1 MMKRLTSAQFLEQ
14 FCTRNTDSGFDAE
27 VLQTVSAILQD
38 VRLYKDEAVQKY
50 TAKFDGTTAKG
61 LLVSEAE
68 IQEAKAKVAPATLAA
83 LQKAAANIRS
93 FHEKQV
99 ITSRIMTAEDGKQL
113 GQLVLP
119 MERIGIYVPGGKAVY
134 PSTILMNAIPARLA
148 GVQEI
153 IMVTPVRDNGA
164 IMPVLVAAAEIAG
177 VDKIYKIG
185 GAQAIGALAY
195 GTETIAPVD
204 KIVGPGNAYVAA
216 AKMLVFGQVGIDMI
230 AGPSEVA
237 IIADET
243 ADPAFVAA
251 DLLAQA
257 EHDENARVVLLTN
270 SDMLIYSVER
280 ELERQLEKLPRRA
293 IAKEAL
299 NGNSAIVQTDS
310 LEESFALSNSF
321 APEHLEIQTSNPQ
334 AKLGKIKHAGS
345 VFLGAYAPT
354 ALGDYYGGTNH
365 VLPTNGTARFSS
377 GLSVDDFIKKT
388 TYTYYDKQALKQ
400 SQGSVVQLT
409 DEEQL
414 AGHGESIN
422 IRFKE

>member
-1 MMKRLTSAQFLEQ
+1 MKRLTSAQFAEQ
-14 FCTRNTDSGFDAE
+14 FCTRNSDSGFNAE

-38 VRLYKDEAVQKY
+38 VRLNRDEAVQKY
-50 TAKFDGTTAKG
+50 TAKFDGTTVNQ
-61 LLVSEAE
+61 LHVSAAE
-68 IQEAKAKVAPATLAA
+68 IREAKAKVSPATLAA
-83 LQKAAANIRS
+83 LQKAAANIRA

-99 ITSRIMTAEDGKQL
+99 TPSRIMTAETGKQL

-153 IMVTPVRDNGA
+153 IMVTPGKNNEA
-164 IMPVLVAAAEIAG
+164 IAPVLVAAAEIAG

-195 GTETIAPVD
+195 GTETIVPVD

-270 SDMLIYSVER
+270 SEELIEAVER
-280 ELERQLEKLPRRA
+280 ELESQLEKLPRKA
-293 IAKEAL
+293 IAQAAL
-299 NGNSAIVQTDS
+299 NGNSAIVLTSS
-310 LEESFALSNSF
+310 LDESFALSNSF
-321 APEHLEIQTSNPQ
+321 APEHLEVQTCNPQ
-334 AKLGKIKHAGS
+334 AQLGKIKHAGS
-345 VFLGAYAPT
+345 VFLGSYAPT

-400 SQGSVVQLT
+400 GQESIDQLT
-409 DEEQL
+409 EEEQL

>member
-1 MMKRLTSAQFLEQ
+1 MKKLTRRRFLEQ
-14 FCTRNTDSGFDAE
+14 FCTRKADSGFDPD
-27 VLQTVSAILQD
+27 VLQAVSDILKD
-38 VRLYKDEAVQKY
+38 VQAEGDQAVRKY
-50 TAKFDGTTAKG
+50 TERFDGSTAEQ
-61 LLVSEAE
+61 LLVSETE
-68 IQEAKAKVAPATLAA
+68 MQEAKAKVAPETLMA
-83 LQKAAANIRS
+83 LEEAAANIRA

-99 ITSRIMTAEDGKQL
+99 SPSRIMLAEDGRQL

-134 PSTILMNAIPARLA
+134 PSTILMNSIPARLA
-148 GVQEI
+148 GVKEI
-153 IMVTPVRDNGA
+153 IMVTPVKENGDIA
-164 IMPVLVAAAEIAG
+164 PVLVAAAEIAG

-243 ADPAFVAA
+243 ADPAYIAA

-257 EHDENARVVLLTN
+257 EHDENARVVLLTH
-270 SDMLIYSVER
+270 SRTLIESVER
-280 ELERQLEKLPRRA
+280 ELEAQLEKLPRKA
-293 IAKEAL
+293 IASAAISGKSAL
-299 NGNSAIVQTDS
+299 VLTESVT
-310 LEESFALSNSF
+310 ESFELSNAF
-321 APEHLEIQTSNPQ
+321 APEHLEIQTADPLSS
-334 AKLGKIKHAGS
+334 LGKIKHAGS

-388 TYTYYDKQALKQ
+388 TYTFYEKQALQKARTA
-400 SQGSVVQLT
+400 VTQLT
-409 DEEQL
+409 EEEQL
-414 AGHGESIN
+414 TGHGESIN
-422 IRFKE
+422 IRFK

>member
-1 MMKRLTSAQFLEQ
+1 MKRLTSAQFLEQ

>member
-1 MMKRLTSAQFLEQ
+1 MQFLEQ
-14 FCTRNTDSGFDAE
+14 FCTRKADSGFEPE
-27 VLQTVSAILQD
+27 VIQSVTAILKD
-38 VRLYKDEAVQKY
+38 VRLEGDIAVRKY
-50 TAKFDGTTAKG
+50 TEQFDGTTAEQ

-68 IQEAKAKVAPATLAA
+68 IAEAKEKVAPETVTA
-83 LQKAAANIRS
+83 LQQAAANIRA

-99 ITSRIMTAEDGKQL
+99 TASRIMAAENGKQL

-148 GVQEI
+148 GVKEI
-153 IMVTPVRDNGA
+153 IMVTPVKNNGEIA
-164 IMPVLVAAAEIAG
+164 PVLVAAAEIAG

-195 GTETIAPVD
+195 GTESITPVD
-204 KIVGPGNAYVAA
+204 KIVGPGNAFVAA

-243 ADPAFVAA
+243 ADPCFIAA

-257 EHDENARVVLLTN
+257 EHDEKARVVLLTE
-270 SDMLIYSVER
+270 SEALIQAVEA
-280 ELERQLEKLPRRA
+280 ELASQLEKLPRKA
-293 IAKEAL
+293 IATEAI
-299 NGNSAIVQTDS
+299 NGDSALVLTES
-310 LEESFALSNSF
+310 VEESFELSNAF
-321 APEHLEIQTSNPQ
+321 APEHLEIQTADPLST
-334 AKLGKIKHAGS
+334 LGKIKHAGS
-345 VFLGAYAPT
+345 VFLGPYAPT

-388 TYTYYDKQALKQ
+388 TYTYYDKQALQ
-400 SQGSVVQLT
+400 QGRKAITQLT
-409 DEEQL
+409 EEEQL
-414 AGHGESIN
+414 TGHGDSIN
-422 IRFKE
+422 IRFK

>member
-1 MMKRLTSAQFLEQ
+1 MKKLTRRRFLEQ
-14 FCTRNTDSGFDAE
+14 FCTRKADSGFDPD
-27 VLQTVSAILQD
+27 VLQAVSDILKD
-38 VRLYKDEAVQKY
+38 VQAEGDQAVRKY
-50 TAKFDGTTAKG
+50 TERFDGSTAEQ
-61 LLVSEAE
+61 LLVSETE
-68 IQEAKAKVAPATLAA
+68 MQEAKAKVTPETLMA
-83 LQKAAANIRS
+83 LEEAAANIRA

-99 ITSRIMTAEDGKQL
+99 SPSRIMLAEDGRQL

-134 PSTILMNAIPARLA
+134 PSTILMNSIPARLA
-148 GVQEI
+148 GVKEI
-153 IMVTPVRDNGA
+153 IMVTPVKENGDIA
-164 IMPVLVAAAEIAG
+164 PVLVAAAEIAG

-243 ADPAFVAA
+243 ADPAYIAA

-257 EHDENARVVLLTN
+257 EHDENARVVLLTH
-270 SDMLIYSVER
+270 SRTLIESVER
-280 ELERQLEKLPRRA
+280 ELEAQLEKLPRKA
-293 IAKEAL
+293 IASAAISGKSAL
-299 NGNSAIVQTDS
+299 VLTESVT
-310 LEESFALSNSF
+310 ESFELSNAF
-321 APEHLEIQTSNPQ
+321 APEHLEIQTADPLSS
-334 AKLGKIKHAGS
+334 LGKIKHAGS

-388 TYTYYDKQALKQ
+388 TYTFYEKQALQKARTA
-400 SQGSVVQLT
+400 VTQLT
-409 DEEQL
+409 EEEQL
-414 AGHGESIN
+414 TGHGESIN
-422 IRFKE
+422 IRFK

>member
-1 MMKRLTSAQFLEQ
+1 MLKKLTSMQFLEQ
-14 FCTRNTDSGFDAE
+14 FCTRKADSGFEPE
-27 VLQTVSAILQD
+27 VIQSVTAILKD
-38 VRLYKDEAVQKY
+38 VRLEGDIAVRKY
-50 TAKFDGTTAKG
+50 TEQFDGTTAEQ

-68 IQEAKAKVAPATLAA
+68 IAEAKEKVAPETVTA
-83 LQKAAANIRS
+83 LQQAAANIRA

-99 ITSRIMTAEDGKQL
+99 TASRIMAAENGKQL

-148 GVQEI
+148 GVKEI
-153 IMVTPVRDNGA
+153 IMVTPVKNNGEIA
-164 IMPVLVAAAEIAG
+164 PVLVAAAEIAG

-195 GTETIAPVD
+195 GTESITPVD
-204 KIVGPGNAYVAA
+204 KIVGPGNAFVAA

-243 ADPAFVAA
+243 ADPCFIAA

-257 EHDENARVVLLTN
+257 EHDEKARVVLLTE
-270 SDMLIYSVER
+270 SEALIQAVEA
-280 ELERQLEKLPRRA
+280 ELASQLEKLPRKA
-293 IAKEAL
+293 IATEAI
-299 NGNSAIVQTDS
+299 NGDSALVLTES
-310 LEESFALSNSF
+310 VEESFELSNAF
-321 APEHLEIQTSNPQ
+321 APEHLEIQTADPLST
-334 AKLGKIKHAGS
+334 LGKIKHAGS
-345 VFLGAYAPT
+345 VFLGPYAPT

-388 TYTYYDKQALKQ
+388 TYTYYDKQALQ
-400 SQGSVVQLT
+400 QGRKAITQLT
-409 DEEQL
+409 EEEQL
-414 AGHGESIN
+414 TGHGDSIN
-422 IRFKE
+422 IRFK

>member
-1 MMKRLTSAQFLEQ
+1 MKRLTSAQFIEQ
-14 FCTRNTDSGFDAE
+14 FCTRNSDSGFDAK
-27 VLQTVSAILQD
+27 VLQTVSAILQE
-38 VRLYKDEAVQKY
+38 VRLNGDSAVQTY
-50 TAKFDGTTAKG
+50 TAKFDSTTAKE

-68 IQEAKAKVAPATLAA
+68 IQEAKAKVAPETLAA
-83 LQKAAANIRS
+83 LQKAAANIQA

-99 ITSRIMTAEDGKQL
+99 TPSRIMTADAGKQL

-153 IMVTPVRDNGA
+153 IMVTPVKDNEA
-164 IMPVLVAAAEIAG
+164 IAPVLVAAAEIAG

-195 GTETIAPVD
+195 GTETIVPVD

-243 ADPAFVAA
+243 ANPAFVAA

-270 SDMLIYSVER
+270 SEELIQSVER
-280 ELERQLEKLPRRA
+280 ELEKQLKMLPRKA
-293 IAKEAL
+293 IAKAAL
-299 NGNSAIVQTDS
+299 HGKSAIVLTNT
-310 LEESFALSNSF
+310 LEECFALSNSF

-334 AKLGKIKHAGS
+334 AQLGKIKHAGS
-345 VFLGAYAPT
+345 VFLGSYAPT

-388 TYTYYDKQALKQ
+388 TYTYYDRQALKQ
-400 SQGSVVQLT
+400 SRESVVRLT
-409 DEEQL
+409 EEEQL

-422 IRFKE
+422 IRFQK

>member
-1 MMKRLTSAQFLEQ
+1 MKKLTSKQFLEQ
-14 FCTRNTDSGFDAE
+14 FCTRKADSGFDPE
-27 VLQTVSAILQD
+27 VLQAVSAILND
-38 VRLYKDEAVQKY
+38 VRLEGDQAVQKY
-50 TAKFDGTTAKG
+50 TEQFDRTTSDQ
-61 LLVSEAE
+61 LLVSEVE
-68 IQEAKAKVAPATLAA
+68 IQEAKANVAPETLTA
-83 LQKAAANIRS
+83 LKEAAANIRI

-99 ITSRIMTAEDGKQL
+99 TSSRIMASEEGKQL

-119 MERIGIYVPGGKAVY
+119 MERIGIYVPGGTAVY

-148 GVQEI
+148 GVKEI
-153 IMVTPVRDNGA
+153 IMVTPVKDNGDIA
-164 IMPVLVAAAEIAG
+164 PVLVAAAEIAG

-195 GTETIAPVD
+195 GTDSIAPVD

-237 IIADET
+237 VIADET
-243 ADPAFVAA
+243 ADPAFIAA

-270 SDMLIYSVER
+270 SEDLIQSVEK
-280 ELERQLEKLPRRA
+280 ELESQLEDMPRKTIASAA
-293 IAKEAL
+293 IHGDSAL
-299 NGNSAIVQTDS
+299 VLTDS
-310 LEESFALSNSF
+310 VEESFELSNAF
-321 APEHLEIQTSNPQ
+321 APEHLEIQTADSLST
-334 AKLGKIKHAGS
+334 LGKIKHAGS
-345 VFLGAYAPT
+345 VFLGSYAPT

-388 TYTYYDKQALKQ
+388 TYTYYNKEALQ
-400 SQGSVVQLT
+400 HARTAITQLT
-409 DEEQL
+409 QEEQL
-414 AGHGESIN
+414 TGHGESIN
-422 IRFKE
+422 IRFK

>member
-1 MMKRLTSAQFLEQ
+1 MKKLTSMQFLEQ
-14 FCTRNTDSGFDAE
+14 FCTRKADSGFEPE
-27 VLQTVSAILQD
+27 VIQSVTAILKD
-38 VRLYKDEAVQKY
+38 VRLEGDIAVRKY
-50 TAKFDGTTAKG
+50 TEQFDGTTAEQ

-68 IQEAKAKVAPATLAA
+68 IAEAKEKVAPETVTA
-83 LQKAAANIRS
+83 LQQAAANIRA

-99 ITSRIMTAEDGKQL
+99 TASRIMAAENGKQL

-148 GVQEI
+148 GVKEI
-153 IMVTPVRDNGA
+153 IMVTPVKNNGEIA
-164 IMPVLVAAAEIAG
+164 PVLVAAAEIAG

-195 GTETIAPVD
+195 GTESITPVD
-204 KIVGPGNAYVAA
+204 KIVGPGNAFVAA

-243 ADPAFVAA
+243 ADPCFIAA

-257 EHDENARVVLLTN
+257 EHDEKARVVLLTE
-270 SDMLIYSVER
+270 SEALIQAVEA
-280 ELERQLEKLPRRA
+280 ELASQLEKLPRKA
-293 IAKEAL
+293 IATEAI
-299 NGNSAIVQTDS
+299 NGDSALVLTES
-310 LEESFALSNSF
+310 VEESFELSNAF
-321 APEHLEIQTSNPQ
+321 APEHLEIQTADPLST
-334 AKLGKIKHAGS
+334 LGKIKHAGS
-345 VFLGAYAPT
+345 VFLGPYAPT

-388 TYTYYDKQALKQ
+388 TYTYYDKQALQ
-400 SQGSVVQLT
+400 QGRKAITQLT
-409 DEEQL
+409 EEEQL
-414 AGHGESIN
+414 TGHGDSIN
-422 IRFKE
+422 IRFK

>member
-1 MMKRLTSAQFLEQ
+1 MKRLTSAQFLEQ
-14 FCTRNTDSGFDAE
+14 FCTRNSDSGFDAE

-38 VRLYKDEAVQKY
+38 VRLNKDEAVRKY
-50 TAKFDGTTAKG
+50 TAKFDSTTENQ
-61 LLVSEAE
+61 LLVTEAE
-68 IQEAKAKVAPATLAA
+68 IQEAKVKVAPATMAA
-83 LQKAAANIRS
+83 LQKAAANIRA
-93 FHEKQV
+93 FHEKQASP
-99 ITSRIMTAEDGKQL
+99 SRIMTAEDGKQL
-113 GQLVLP
+113 GQIVLP

-153 IMVTPVRDNGA
+153 IMVTPVKDNGA
-164 IMPVLVAAAEIAG
+164 IAPVLVAAAEIAG

-270 SDMLIYSVER
+270 SEVLIQSVER
-280 ELERQLEKLPRRA
+280 ELESQLEKLPRKA
-293 IAKEAL
+293 IAQEAL
-299 NGNSAIVQTDS
+299 NGNSAIVRTDS

-321 APEHLEIQTSNPQ
+321 APEHLEVQTSNPQ
-334 AKLGKIKHAGS
+334 AQLGTCWFR
-345 VFLGAYAPT
+345 FL
-354 ALGDYYGGTNH
+354 
-365 VLPTNGTARFSS
+365 RFLCPDSIRR
-377 GLSVDDFIKKT
+377 LLRRNEPCAA
-388 TYTYYDKQALKQ
+388 DKWH
-400 SQGSVVQLT
+400 S
-409 DEEQL
+409 
-414 AGHGESIN
+414 
-422 IRFKE
+422 

>member
-1 MMKRLTSAQFLEQ
+1 MQFLEQ
-14 FCTRNTDSGFDAE
+14 FCTRKADSGFEPE
-27 VLQTVSAILQD
+27 VIQSVSAILKD
-38 VRLYKDEAVQKY
+38 VRLEGDIAVRKY
-50 TAKFDGTTAKG
+50 TEQFDGTTAEQ

-68 IQEAKAKVAPATLAA
+68 IAEAKEKVAPETVTA
-83 LQKAAANIRS
+83 LQQAAANIRA

-99 ITSRIMTAEDGKQL
+99 TASRIMAAENGKQL

-148 GVQEI
+148 GVKEI
-153 IMVTPVRDNGA
+153 IMVTPVKNNGEIA
-164 IMPVLVAAAEIAG
+164 PVLVAAAEIAG

-195 GTETIAPVD
+195 GTESITPVD
-204 KIVGPGNAYVAA
+204 KIVGPGNAFVAA

-243 ADPAFVAA
+243 ADPCFIAA

-257 EHDENARVVLLTN
+257 EHDEKARVVLLTE
-270 SDMLIYSVER
+270 SEALIQAVEA
-280 ELERQLEKLPRRA
+280 ELASQLEKLPRKA
-293 IAKEAL
+293 IATEAI
-299 NGNSAIVQTDS
+299 NGDSALVLTES
-310 LEESFALSNSF
+310 VEESFELSNAF
-321 APEHLEIQTSNPQ
+321 APEHLEIQTADPLST
-334 AKLGKIKHAGS
+334 LGKIKHAGS
-345 VFLGAYAPT
+345 VFLGPYAPT

-388 TYTYYDKQALKQ
+388 TYTYYDKQALQ
-400 SQGSVVQLT
+400 QGRKAITQLT
-409 DEEQL
+409 EEEQL
-414 AGHGESIN
+414 TGHGDSIN
-422 IRFKE
+422 IRFK

>member
-1 MMKRLTSAQFLEQ
+1 MKKLTSMQFLEQ
-14 FCTRNTDSGFDAE
+14 FCTRKADSGFEPE
-27 VLQTVSAILQD
+27 VIQSVSAILKD
-38 VRLYKDEAVQKY
+38 VRLEGDIAVRKY
-50 TAKFDGTTAKG
+50 TEQFDGTTAEQ

-68 IQEAKAKVAPATLAA
+68 IAEAKEKVAPETVTA
-83 LQKAAANIRS
+83 LQQAAANIRA

-99 ITSRIMTAEDGKQL
+99 TASRIMAAENGKQL

-148 GVQEI
+148 GVKEI
-153 IMVTPVRDNGA
+153 IMVTPVKNNGEIA
-164 IMPVLVAAAEIAG
+164 PVLVAAAEIAG

-195 GTETIAPVD
+195 GTESITPVD
-204 KIVGPGNAYVAA
+204 KIVGPGNAFVAA

-243 ADPAFVAA
+243 ADPCFIAA

-257 EHDENARVVLLTN
+257 EHDEKARVVLLTE
-270 SDMLIYSVER
+270 SEALIQAVEA
-280 ELERQLEKLPRRA
+280 ELASQLEKLPRKA
-293 IAKEAL
+293 IATEAI
-299 NGNSAIVQTDS
+299 NGDSALVLTES
-310 LEESFALSNSF
+310 VEESFELSNAF
-321 APEHLEIQTSNPQ
+321 APEHLEIQTADPLST
-334 AKLGKIKHAGS
+334 LGKIKHAGS
-345 VFLGAYAPT
+345 VFLGPYAPT

-388 TYTYYDKQALKQ
+388 TYTYYDKQALQ
-400 SQGSVVQLT
+400 QGRKAITQLT
-409 DEEQL
+409 EEEQL
-414 AGHGESIN
+414 TGHGDSIN
-422 IRFKE
+422 IRFK

>member
-1 MMKRLTSAQFLEQ
+1 MKRLTSAQFLEQ
-14 FCTRNTDSGFDAE
+14 FCTRNSDSGFDAE

-38 VRLYKDEAVQKY
+38 VRLNKDEAVRKY
-50 TAKFDGTTAKG
+50 TAKFDSTTANQ
-61 LLVSEAE
+61 LLVTEAE
-68 IQEAKAKVAPATLAA
+68 IQDAKTKVAPETMAA
-83 LQKAAANIRS
+83 LQKAAANIRA
-93 FHEKQV
+93 FHEKQASP
-99 ITSRIMTAEDGKQL
+99 SRIMTAEDGKQL
-113 GQLVLP
+113 GQIVLP

-153 IMVTPVRDNGA
+153 IMVTPVKDNGA
-164 IMPVLVAAAEIAG
+164 IAPVLVAAAEIAG

-270 SDMLIYSVER
+270 SEVLIQSVER
-280 ELERQLEKLPRRA
+280 ELESQLEKLPRKA
-293 IAKEAL
+293 IAQEAL
-299 NGNSAIVQTDS
+299 NGNSAIVRTDS

-321 APEHLEIQTSNPQ
+321 APEHLEVQTSNPQ
-334 AKLGKIKHAGS
+334 AQLGKIKHAGS
-345 VFLGAYAPT
+345 VFLGSYAPT

-400 SQGSVVQLT
+400 SQESVVQLT
-409 DEEQL
+409 EEEQL

>member
-1 MMKRLTSAQFLEQ
+1 MLKKLTSIQFLEQ
-14 FCTRNTDSGFDAE
+14 FCTRKADSGFEPE
-27 VLQTVSAILQD
+27 VIQSVSAILKD
-38 VRLYKDEAVQKY
+38 VRLEGDIAVRKY
-50 TAKFDGTTAKG
+50 TEQFDGTTAEQ

-68 IQEAKAKVAPATLAA
+68 IAEAKEKVAPETVIA
-83 LQKAAANIRS
+83 LQQAAANIRA

-99 ITSRIMTAEDGKQL
+99 TASRIMTAENGKQL

-148 GVQEI
+148 GVKEI
-153 IMVTPVRDNGA
+153 IMVTPVKNNGEIA
-164 IMPVLVAAAEIAG
+164 PVLVAAAEIAG

-195 GTETIAPVD
+195 GTESITPVD
-204 KIVGPGNAYVAA
+204 KIVGPGNAFVAA

-243 ADPAFVAA
+243 ADPCFIAA

-257 EHDENARVVLLTN
+257 EHDEKARVVLLTE
-270 SDMLIYSVER
+270 SEALIQAVEA
-280 ELERQLEKLPRRA
+280 ELASQLEKLPRKA
-293 IAKEAL
+293 IATEAI
-299 NGNSAIVQTDS
+299 NGNSALVLTES
-310 LEESFALSNSF
+310 VEESFELSNAF
-321 APEHLEIQTSNPQ
+321 APEHLEIQTSDPLST
-334 AKLGKIKHAGS
+334 LGKIKHAGS
-345 VFLGAYAPT
+345 VFLGSYAPT

-388 TYTYYDKQALKQ
+388 TYTYYDKDALQ
-400 SQGSVVQLT
+400 QGRKAITQLT
-409 DEEQL
+409 EEEQL
-414 AGHGESIN
+414 TGHGDSIN
-422 IRFKE
+422 IRFK

>member
-1 MMKRLTSAQFLEQ
+1 MLKKLTSMQFLEQ
-14 FCTRNTDSGFDAE
+14 FCTRKADSGFEPE
-27 VLQTVSAILQD
+27 VIQSVSAILKD
-38 VRLYKDEAVQKY
+38 VRLEGDIAVRKY
-50 TAKFDGTTAKG
+50 TEQFDGTTAEQ

-68 IQEAKAKVAPATLAA
+68 IAEAKEKVAPETVTA
-83 LQKAAANIRS
+83 LQQAAANIRA

-99 ITSRIMTAEDGKQL
+99 TASRIMAAENGKQL

-148 GVQEI
+148 GVKEI
-153 IMVTPVRDNGA
+153 IMVTPVKNNGEIA
-164 IMPVLVAAAEIAG
+164 PVLVAAAEIAG

-195 GTETIAPVD
+195 GTESITPVD
-204 KIVGPGNAYVAA
+204 KIVGPGNAFVAA

-243 ADPAFVAA
+243 ADPCFIAA

-257 EHDENARVVLLTN
+257 EHDEKARVVLLTE
-270 SDMLIYSVER
+270 SEALIQAVEA
-280 ELERQLEKLPRRA
+280 ELASQLEKLPRKA
-293 IAKEAL
+293 IATEAI
-299 NGNSAIVQTDS
+299 NGDSALVLTES
-310 LEESFALSNSF
+310 VEESFELSNAF
-321 APEHLEIQTSNPQ
+321 APEHLEIQTADPLST
-334 AKLGKIKHAGS
+334 LGKIKHAGS
-345 VFLGAYAPT
+345 VFLGPYAPT

-388 TYTYYDKQALKQ
+388 TYTYYDKQALQ
-400 SQGSVVQLT
+400 QGRKAITQLT
-409 DEEQL
+409 EEEQL
-414 AGHGESIN
+414 TGHGDSIN
-422 IRFKE
+422 IRFK